1 MFAEG
6 GKYGAECARS
16 ELEGAVRNRFRIW
29 RGFLIAT
36 AVLFDAVW
44 ELFLG
49 WFRKAACALRRRA
62 I

>member
-1 MFAEG
+1 MERNVPDRNWKGPCGIGSASG
-6 GKYGAECARS
+6 G
-16 ELEGAVRNRFRIW
+16 V
-29 RGFLIAT
+29 FLIAT